1 MTRKKN
7 ENSTIDPEFGVD
19 SRYTSKTIYQSE
31 ATALMEARLQ
41 RMKNVSKD
49 DIIRAKLMQLKLK
62 MQEFIKQPI
71 YEKQHYFSTFL
82 QSYIDTIYSKRA
94 IFANDIG
101 ITPVQLSQIINNH
114 RAPQDDF
121 ILKLMIHSDRI
132 FKDVC
137 EFQKEIWYQVYF
149 HEKLCN
155 TMSTQKEWQSKLEQE
170 VYVSEPILK
179 YGKKKK

>member
-1 MTRKKN
+1 MTEDKN
-7 ENSTIDPEFGVD
+7 YKDPEFGVD
-19 SRYTSKTIYQSE
+19 SRYASETIYQSE

-41 RMKNVSKD
+41 RMKGLSKD
-49 DIIRAKLMQLKLK
+49 EIIRAKLLQLKLK

-71 YEKQHYFSTFL
+71 HQKQHYFSEFL
-82 QSYIDTIYSKRA
+82 QSYIDIIYSKRA
-94 IFANDIG
+94 VFAKDIG
-101 ITPVQLSQIINNH
+101 TTPVKLSQVVNNH

-121 ILKLMIHSDRI
+121 ILKLMIHSEMI
-132 FKDVC
+132 YKDVC

-155 TMSTQKEWQSKLEQE
+155 MMSTQKEWKPKLEQE
-170 VYVSEPILK
+170 VYLSEPITK